1 MAPATEQILRK
12 NKQQI
17 WKIYFKI
24 FSQQQVK
31 LFPVTL
37 LQSTDQTSV
46 LGCINAMTKIEY
58 EEQLTHKQ
66 IILYSAHLIAF
77 LQSYL

>member
-1 MAPATEQILRK
+1 
-12 NKQQI
+12 
-17 WKIYFKI
+17 
-24 FSQQQVK
+24 
-31 LFPVTL
+31 
-37 LQSTDQTSV
+37 
-46 LGCINAMTKIEY
+46 MTKIEY